1 MSIETESNQTSSM
14 FRMPR
19 APPHVYSCF
28 VINDTPQAI
37 DCSVLYNGRPGENKF
52 NETVHVTIAGNTE
65 AFFARKFFQPE
76 LPESFCKWVKIISG
90 IKVKKQDKTKLEA
103 EYPFDNV
110 HCPIRNWEFH
120 VRENGDILSK
130 PPTRPVNVIKYE
142 GLDEYER

>member
-1 MSIETESNQTSSM
+1 MPTETESNQTSPI

-19 APPHVYSCF
+19 ALPHVYSCF
-28 VINDTPQAI
+28 VINGTPQAI
-37 DCSVLYNGRPGENKF
+37 ECSVLYNGRPGEDKF
-52 NETVHVTIAGNTE
+52 DEAVHVAIAGNSE
-65 AFFARKFFQPE
+65 AFFARKLFQPE
-76 LPESFCKWVKIISG
+76 LPDSFCKWVKIISC
-90 IKVKKQDKTKLEA
+90 IKVKKHDGTQLEV

-130 PPTRPVNVIKYE
+130 PPSRPVNVLKYE